1 MAPVMTGSIVLAA
14 RWPACAGPPDHRAGS
29 GRGSGAYP
37 SRACPDPVCPS
48 ACVAAPS
55 APFSDGRGLALVAGH
70 DVNLVDL
77 HLALQPRLRDPG
89 HQTAAQLFGHGLSI
103 GRAQLQ
109 LQGDLPVREVQAHKV
124 EAQHPHPQRLM
135 VSGQHCPGEV
145 VKARGAGLA
154 AIALPMRLGVVASV
168 ADYRI
173 AAAAGTAHAL
183 RPAVLAYQREA
194 LGVVQ
199 QGREIDQI
207 DGWHDGGGSSHE
219 PVSYSPS
226 RLQARP
232 PSAPRLSP
240 DPTTLKDDKSHSSL
254 N

>member
-1 MAPVMTGSIVLAA
+1 
-14 RWPACAGPPDHRAGS
+14 
-29 GRGSGAYP
+29 
-37 SRACPDPVCPS
+37 
-48 ACVAAPS
+48 
-55 APFSDGRGLALVAGH
+55 
-70 DVNLVDL
+70 
-77 HLALQPRLRDPG
+77 
-89 HQTAAQLFGHGLSI
+89 
-103 GRAQLQ
+103 
-109 LQGDLPVREVQAHKV
+109 
-124 EAQHPHPQRLM
+124 M
-135 VSGQHCPGEV
+135 VSGQHGPGEV
-145 VKARGAGLA
+145 VEAPGARLA

-183 RPAVLAYQREA
+183 RPAVLAHQRKA

-219 PVSYSPS
+219 PVSYSRS

-240 DPTTLKDDKSHSSL
+240 DPTTLKGDKSRHGKHPGRRPERKSPKPLTRSQKVRGS